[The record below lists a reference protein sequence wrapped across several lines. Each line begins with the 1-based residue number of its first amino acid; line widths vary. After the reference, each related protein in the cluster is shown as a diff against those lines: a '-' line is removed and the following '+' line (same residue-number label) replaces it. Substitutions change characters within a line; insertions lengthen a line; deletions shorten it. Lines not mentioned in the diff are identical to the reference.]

1 MSGDVLPDLEPPLP
15 SQHPQPINL
24 PVVPQLQG
32 FENNPLSNPAVPSL
46 MEQWYPNE
54 PTTSSQNTETFFD
67 ELASLDG
74 AERVESQPQFMQNL
88 GFAPDARI
96 ADLLTSDFGQLT
108 AILGY
113 LPP

>member
-1 MSGDVLPDLEPPLP
+1 
-15 SQHPQPINL
+15 
-24 PVVPQLQG
+24 
-32 FENNPLSNPAVPSL
+32 
-46 MEQWYPNE
+46 MEQWQPNE
-54 PTTSSQNTETFFD
+54 LTRASSQNIETFFD

-96 ADLLTSDFGQLT
+96 ADLSNFGQLT

-113 LPP
+113 PPS